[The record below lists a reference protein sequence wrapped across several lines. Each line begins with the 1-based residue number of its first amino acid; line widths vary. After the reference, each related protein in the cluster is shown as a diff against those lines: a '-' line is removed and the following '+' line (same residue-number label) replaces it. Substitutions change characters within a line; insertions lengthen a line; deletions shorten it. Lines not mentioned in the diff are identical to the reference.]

1 VANTHSRPA
10 TVTLQEQEALNALT
24 DHADHADR
32 RHALLHRGVREP
44 GGLGRVEVT
53 QHALRV
59 RDHANFSMRN
69 NKDGSQPRVSRS
81 DITASK
87 QQDWWGVYSINVTPD
102 QIFQN

>member
-1 VANTHSRPA
+1 MRSRIMRITLIVGMIFSTGACASREDWGVWKSHSTHFASG
-10 TVTLQEQEALNALT
+10 
-24 DHADHADR
+24 DHA
-32 RHALLHRGVREP
+32 
-44 GGLGRVEVT
+44 T
-53 QHALRV
+53 
-59 RDHANFSMRN
+59 FSMRN